1 MVRRGGGGAGFDSG
15 PPVSAVLGATGAG
28 GGGCVCMVDCG
39 PGYVGLCEVTRGVER
54 GCMIVSSSTGWQAA
68 PCQQRERTTSGD
80 GHCRDGRRELRTSR
94 LEPYA
99 MGELQGCLGRARA
112 ARWGAGSGL
121 RRARVRHVYPAL
133 TGRPGHD
140 GLLRRSAGPGQ
151 EAWHVGRGARG
162 MGLESTKITLYDV
175 DIHLTT
181 GIDRVLACAHFPDV
195 TRSRGPCS
203 EARTV
208 GGVGRCIV
216 APGICARRQ
225 MRGQALLS
233 QGPVSARPRGGLPL
247 CVRINGRST

>member
-1 MVRRGGGGAGFDSG
+1 MSAAERARGRAGVRCGWW
-15 PPVSAVLGATGAG
+15 
-28 GGGCVCMVDCG
+28 VCMDDVG
-39 PGYVGLCEVTRGVER
+39 PEY
-54 GCMIVSSSTGWQAA
+54 STWTWLSPAGQGTYGW
-68 PCQQRERTTSGD
+68 
-80 GHCRDGRRELRTSR
+80 LRI
-94 LEPYA
+94 
-99 MGELQGCLGRARA
+99 
-112 ARWGAGSGL
+112 
-121 RRARVRHVYPAL
+121 
-133 TGRPGHD
+133 
-140 GLLRRSAGPGQ
+140 SAGPGQ

-225 MRGQALLS
+225 MRDRL
-233 QGPVSARPRGGLPL
+233 
-247 CVRINGRST
+247 